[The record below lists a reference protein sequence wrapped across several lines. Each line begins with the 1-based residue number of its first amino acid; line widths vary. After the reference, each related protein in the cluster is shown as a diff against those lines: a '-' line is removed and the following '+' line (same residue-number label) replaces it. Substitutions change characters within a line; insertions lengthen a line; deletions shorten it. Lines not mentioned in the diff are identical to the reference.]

1 MEATLSELT
10 RHFLNTISAHPG
22 SAYGLVF
29 LISFLES
36 LAFFGIVMPGA
47 FLMFGVGMVIANGVL
62 GFHPAALA
70 ATFGA
75 LCGDGLSYWLG
86 RRFKD
91 RLTEFWPFSRHPRM
105 LADGRSFFQRH
116 GGKSILLGRFIGP
129 IRPVAPLVA
138 GILGLTP
145 VRFAAVDL
153 PAALGWSYAY
163 LLPGVVFGT
172 SLTVSKAVSTR
183 ITVLAL
189 TLVVILWG
197 CAWTLRRLAFILE
210 GRERKGERLLF
221 SCLIGVVLTAAVS
234 LAAVIHSIRIH
245 GLPSAF
251 DRSLHHLLQ
260 ALATPWGDRLFGAVS
275 RLGDDF
281 SYTGL
286 VLAVLLVLLG
296 RRCTRSAGF
305 WLAHSVIAA
314 GSVRVLKWIVHSP
327 RPLELYQGP
336 ANYGFPSGHTLMS
349 AALLGFF
356 GVLWARGKEDAW
368 RWLFLGGAVL
378 VALLMGLSRLYL
390 RVHWLSD
397 VLGGLAIGWL
407 LTGIGG
413 LALLLTAPETLP
425 RRRLALAMLAG
436 WLITALIHGILA
448 APPGPAGP
456 APRQQMETMT
466 TDAWID
472 GGWQRLP
479 GWRTDLGG
487 EQRQPLLF
495 QWTGNLVQL
504 QRRFAARGWTPAPD
518 PDVRTWLMLLAPS
531 EQGALLPVLP
541 RLHDGRPEL
550 LRMQRDQDDIRW
562 VLRVWPT
569 QTRLDGFAEPLVVG
583 TVEAQSQRRVG
594 PWLTLPVPAPTDQR
608 ALPMLIEA
616 FSGWAWQHRVARA
629 EAGVQ
634 NATDS
639 ARWNGELILAAENPP
654 PHREPTA
661 R

>member
-1 MEATLSELT
+1 MEATLGELT
-10 RHFLNTISAHPG
+10 QHFLNTVSAHPTA
-22 SAYGLVF
+22 AYGLVF

-47 FLMFGVGMVIANGVL
+47 FLMFGLGVVIANGAL

-91 RLTEFWPFSRHPRM
+91 RLTALWPFSRHPGM
-105 LADGRSFFQRH
+105 LADGRSFFHRH

-138 GILGLTP
+138 GMLGLAP

-189 TLVVILWG
+189 LLVLILWS

-221 SCLIGVVLTAAVS
+221 SCLIGVAVAATMS
-234 LAAVIHSIRIH
+234 LAAVIHSIRLH

-251 DRSLHHLLQ
+251 DRGLHHLLQ
-260 ALATPWGDRLFGAVS
+260 ALATPWGDHLFGAVS

-296 RRCTRSAGF
+296 KRCYRSAGF
-305 WLAHSVIAA
+305 WLAHGVIAA
-314 GSVRVLKWIVHSP
+314 GSVRVLKLIVHSP
-327 RPLELYQGP
+327 RPLDLYQGP
-336 ANYGFPSGHTLMS
+336 ANYGFPSGHALMS

-378 VALLMGLSRLYL
+378 IALLMGLSRLYL
-390 RVHWLSD
+390 GVHWPSD

-407 LTGIGG
+407 LTSLGG
-413 LALLLTAPETLP
+413 LAFLLTAPETIP
-425 RRRLALAMLAG
+425 RRRLAMAMVAG
-436 WLITALIHGILA
+436 WLLTAMVHGIF
-448 APPGPAGP
+448 APSPDPAGP
-456 APRQQMETMT
+456 ARHQQTQTMT
-466 TDAWID
+466 ADAWSD
-472 GGWQRLP
+472 GGWQTLP
-479 GWRTDLGG
+479 GRRTDLGG
-487 EQRQPLLF
+487 ERRQPILF
-495 QWTGNLVQL
+495 QWAGSLTELE
-504 QRRFAARGWTPAPD
+504 RRFAARGWTPAPG
-518 PDVRTWLMLLAPS
+518 PDARSLMMLLAPS
-531 EQGALLPVLP
+531 GQAGPLPVLP

-550 LRMQRDQDDIRW
+550 LRMQRDQGEIRW

-569 QTRLDGFAEPLVVG
+569 QVRLEGFAEPLTVG
-583 TVEAQSQRRVG
+583 TVEAQSERRVG
-594 PWLTLPVPAPTDQR
+594 PWLTLPAPAPTDHR
-608 ALPMLIEA
+608 ALPMLIDGFA
-616 FSGWAWQHRVARA
+616 GWAWQQRVVRA
-629 EAGVQ
+629 EALDQ
-634 NATDS
+634 NAADS
-639 ARWNGELILAAENPP
+639 AQWNGELILAAEFPP
-654 PHREPTA
+654 PPKPR
-661 R
+661 